1 MTMRL
6 LAKNREQAW
15 KLSDANERLRLAID
29 GGNIGTWEW
38 NMADNST
45 YTSAELNAQ
54 LGHEPGTLNSY
65 AEWESRLHPNDCE
78 RVKSTVQQCIDGV
91 SEGYESVYRLR
102 HANGTYRKILA
113 RGRVFR
119 DGDERPQRMAGTHVD
134 ITQQHEIEQLFHAV
148 FNEAI
153 QFMGILSPEGVVIE
167 ANRAAL
173 VAAGVAHADV
183 IGQFFWD
190 TPWWTHSPELQ
201 VQLRLAIARAAQ
213 GVMERFEATHIDAD
227 GSEII
232 VDFSLKPVRDLAGD
246 VIYIIPE
253 GRDITEY
260 RRRSPKVLSERRGNP
275 HRNPSMH
282 QQLDDLAEVVDEAAA
297 ELLGS

>member
-1 MTMRL
+1 
-6 LAKNREQAW
+6 
-15 KLSDANERLRLAID
+15 
-29 GGNIGTWEW
+29 
-38 NMADNST
+38 MADNST
-45 YTSAELNAQ
+45 DTSAELNSQ

-91 SEGYESVYRLR
+91 TESYESVYRLR
-102 HANGTYRKILA
+102 HASGTYRRILA
-113 RGRVFR
+113 RGRIYR
-119 DGDERPQRMAGTHVD
+119 DAEERPQRMAGTHVD

-153 QFMGILSPEGVVIE
+153 QFMGILSPDGVVIE

-173 VAAGVAHADV
+173 VAAGVAHADGV
-183 IGQFFWD
+183 GQFFWD

-201 VQLRLAIARAAQ
+201 VQLRLAIARAAR
-213 GVMERFEATHIDAD
+213 GLMERFEATHLDQE
-227 GSEII
+227 GSEIV

-260 RRRSPKVLSERRGNP
+260 RYRSPKVLNESLDNRQ
-275 HRNPSMH
+275 RNPNMH
-282 QQLDDLAEVVDEAAA
+282 QQPDDWAEVVDEATA
-297 ELLGS
+297 EL